1 MTQMLLLKSYIF
13 IIIIFTIDHYER
25 ITESVRIQELNQSD
39 LCINSIM
46 ALKGSLKEVNH
57 LATYI
62 QVTFLKM

>member
-13 IIIIFTIDHYER
+13 IIIIYSIDHYDR

-46 ALKGSLKEVNH
+46 ALKGSWKEVNH
-57 LATYI
+57 LVKFI
-62 QVTFLKM
+62 QVK